1 MYTRPTPP
9 DRLAELAPELL
20 ELVLSYLNPRDL
32 TSFAST
38 SQRAHTF
45 VHPNNKLLWRSAF
58 LHVFDDP
65 KDAWNLLLP
74 TARAENQHRE
84 SSWDWYREVHRRYT
98 AFNVVCGIGNRP
110 LLLPDPEN
118 VVTALLD
125 VYDTASCSS
134 ALNTED
140 RASLNV
146 NFLERLFRIAPGA
159 ERVVHDYHR
168 DIETISLPL
177 EFMFQDRPITRS
189 MLNLKAIVPEWASRF
204 HAFYGM
210 TEREDESVRSKSSAR
225 ALVYDWSVTSANADY
240 GPLTKDGSG
249 TVNWQTLEAITSL
262 MHRIFN
268 NTKGSKYMLPTGF
281 RNHIPHSLTPD
292 PVHPEDWAGITRM
305 WVGTYAF
312 LDYRALVHYN
322 FANNIEYP
330 MDLGAY
336 EEASG
341 DLMCLQLQIS
351 DDEEL
356 QKDFRLE
363 SDLPYCKDLPKL
375 YFEGH
380 SGGRPTGRLPIQVR
394 GSVCLASG
402 ARQVRWRFIIR

>member
-1 MYTRPTPP
+1 MYTLPTPP

-20 ELVLSYLNPRDL
+20 ELILSHLNPRDL
-32 TSFAST
+32 TTFGST
-38 SQRAHTF
+38 CQRARAF
-45 VHPNNKLLWRSAF
+45 VHPNNKLLWRAAF

-65 KDAWNLLLP
+65 KAAWSLLLP
-74 TARAENQHRE
+74 TARAENQDCE
-84 SSWDWYREVHRRYT
+84 LSWDWHREVHRRYT
-98 AFNVVCGIGNRP
+98 AFNAVCETGNGA
-110 LLLPDPEN
+110 LLLAGPEQ
-118 VVTALLD
+118 VVTSLLH
-125 VYDTASCSS
+125 VYDTASYSM
-134 ALNTED
+134 ALDTEEPV
-140 RASLNV
+140 SLNV
-146 NFLERLFRIAPGA
+146 DFLERLFRTAPDA
-159 ERVVHDYHR
+159 EKVVHDYHR
-168 DIETISLPL
+168 DIESMSLPL
-177 EFMFQDRPITRS
+177 EFMFEDRPITRS
-189 MLNLKAIVPEWASRF
+189 MLNRKTIVPEWASRF

-210 TEREDESVRSKSSAR
+210 TKREDESLRSKSSAR

-249 TVNWQTLEAITSL
+249 TVNWQTLEAIASL

-268 NTKGSKYMLPTGF
+268 NTKGSKYVLPSGF
-281 RNHIPHSLTPD
+281 RSHIPYSLTPD
-292 PVHPEDWAGITRM
+292 SVHPEDWAGITRM

-330 MDLGAY
+330 LDLGAY

-341 DLMCLQLQIS
+341 DLMRLQLQIS

-356 QKDFRLE
+356 RKDFRLE

-394 GSVCLASG
+394 GSACLISG